1 MPLMLPSYRVIAAL
15 VGAIFIA
22 AVLLFL
28 GTDYYVEKTGS
39 QYICSPSSVP
49 EVEAILILGAYVFPD
64 GKLSDML
71 RDRVAVGYELYR
83 QGSAPKII
91 VSGDHG
97 RVDYDEVNAMKD
109 SLIGQGVPGQDVF
122 MDHAGFSTYE
132 SIYRVRDIFQAN
144 RVIIVTQEYHL
155 PRAIFIARAL
165 GLEAYGVPSD
175 LHQYGSAMSAYLVRE
190 KLARNKDFWL
200 SEIIRPQPTFLG
212 EAIPLSGDGRA
223 TDDR

>member
-1 MPLMLPSYRVIAAL
+1 MPFIPNHRPPLATLA
-15 VGAIFIA
+15 GAIFLIA
-22 AVLLFL
+22 ALLFL

-49 EVEAILILGAYVFPD
+49 EGEAILILGAYVFPD
-64 GKLSDML
+64 GQLSDML
-71 RDRVAVGYELYR
+71 RDRVTVGYELYQ
-83 QGSAPKII
+83 QGRAPKII

-97 RVDYDEVNAMKD
+97 RVDYDEVNSMKD
-109 SLIGQGVPGQDVF
+109 SLINQGVPGQDVF

-132 SIYRVRDIFQAN
+132 SIYRVRDIFQPK
-144 RVIIVTQEYHL
+144 RVIIVTQGYHL
-155 PRAIFIARAL
+155 PRALFIARAL

-175 LHQYGSAMSAYLVRE
+175 LHRYGSAMNAYLARE

-200 SEIIRPQPTFLG
+200 SKIIRPHPTFLG

>member
-1 MPLMLPSYRVIAAL
+1 MPFMRQYRRILAAL
-15 VGAIFIA
+15 AAAIFLA
-22 AVLLFL
+22 AALLFL
-28 GTDYYVEKTGS
+28 GTDYYVEKNGS

-49 EVEAILILGAYVFPD
+49 EGEAILILGAYVFPD

-71 RDRVAVGYELYR
+71 RDRVIVGYELYQ
-83 QGSAPKII
+83 QGRAPKII
-91 VSGDHG
+91 VSGDHS
-97 RVDYDEVNAMKD
+97 REDYDEVNSMKD

-132 SIYRVRDIFQAN
+132 SIYRVRDIFKAH

-155 PRAIFIARAL
+155 PRALFIARAL
-165 GLEAYGVPSD
+165 GLESYGVPSD
-175 LHQYGSAMSAYLVRE
+175 LHQYGSAMSAYLARE

-200 SEIIRPQPTFLG
+200 AKIIRPQPTFLG